1 MSNIPTFSFIMPLFN
16 AEKWMKT
23 AISSIINQ
31 SSSDWEAILINDG
44 SSDHTLSILEEY
56 QSKFPNKFLI
66 KTISNSGPA
75 KARRIGAELS
85 SGKYVLFLDSDD
97 YVSVDYIQQIGH
109 VLKSYPEVD
118 MIIPELMSEKRNG
131 SWESFNKIFKLKQ
144 GQILKGNEAFRRT
157 FPWSIHGF
165 AGYKRSLF
173 LEASEGNLDF
183 NRYNADEFVTRV
195 YLLKCKQIVIS
206 AGQYFHKSNS
216 FSLTKKISI
225 NKLGFLATEK
235 RLIELTIQEDKEYL
249 NQVISDSN
257 RKLFTSF
264 FSFLLQRE
272 LFTKVDFIKIIEE
285 HKLFY
290 NFLKS
295 HKIKL
300 IDITKSLR
308 MNLIY
313 RLFYNCFNSVYLI
326 SKIYKLKK
334 NENIIN
340 RRS

>member
-1 MSNIPTFSFIMPLFN
+1 
-16 AEKWMKT
+16 
-23 AISSIINQ
+23 
-31 SSSDWEAILINDG
+31 
-44 SSDHTLSILEEY
+44 
-56 QSKFPNKFLI
+56 
-66 KTISNSGPA
+66 
-75 KARRIGAELS
+75 
-85 SGKYVLFLDSDD
+85 VLFLDSDD
-97 YVSVDYIQQIGH
+97 YVSDDYIQEIGD

-118 MIIPELMSEKRNG
+118 MIIPELMSKKKNG

-206 AGQYFHKSNS
+206 AGQYFHKSNP

-235 RLIELTIQEDKEYL
+235 KLIELTIKEDKEYL

-272 LFTKVDFIKIIEE
+272 LFSKVDFIKIIEE

-300 IDITKSLR
+300 IDITNSLR

-326 SKIYKLKK
+326 SIIHKLKK
-334 NENIIN
+334 
-340 RRS
+340 

>member
-1 MSNIPTFSFIMPLFN
+1 MSNIPTFSFIIPLFN
-16 AEKWMKT
+16 AEKWMRS

-66 KTISNSGPA
+66 KTISNSGPS
-75 KARRIGAELS
+75 KARRIAAELS

-97 YVSVDYIQQIGH
+97 YVSDDYIQQIGD

-118 MIIPELMSEKRNG
+118 MIIPELMSEKKNG

-144 GQILKGNEAFRRT
+144 GQILKGKEAFRRT

-206 AGQYFHKSNS
+206 AGQYFHKSNL

-225 NKLGFLATEK
+225 NKLGFLVTEK
-235 RLIELTIQEDKEYL
+235 KLIELTIKEDKEYL

-272 LFTKVDFIKIIEE
+272 LFSKDDFIKIIEE

-326 SKIYKLKK
+326 SKIHKLKK
-334 NENIIN
+334 
-340 RRS
+340 